1 LKSIFIVCAILVA
14 VCANAGMNALTPAEK
29 QAGWESLFDGE
40 TLNGWKA
47 TGNADA
53 WAVQDG
59 VIGILKNGGGYLGS
73 VDTYGNFILS
83 MEFKMDKACNSG
95 IFIHWADLSNPV
107 QRGEE
112 IQIFDSFGKAKPDK
126 HDCGAVYD
134 CLAPSK
140 QAAKPA
146 GEWNKIVITC
156 RNNLVIVD
164 LNGKRIIYMNLDRW
178 TTPHMNPDGTPNKFE
193 TAYKEMPRVGH
204 IGLQDHGHKC
214 WFRNIKI
221 KVL

>member
-1 LKSIFIVCAILVA
+1 MKSIFIVCAILAA
-14 VCANAGMNALTPAEK
+14 VCANAGMNTLTPAEK
-29 QAGWESLFDGE
+29 KAGWELLFDGK

-47 TGNADA
+47 TGKADG

-59 VIGILKNGGGYLGS
+59 VIADLTKGGGYLAT
-73 VDTYGNFILS
+73 DQTYGNFILS
-83 MEFKMDKACNSG
+83 AEFKMDKGTNSG

-112 IQIFDSFGKAKPDK
+112 IQILDTYGKQPIDK

-134 CLAPSK
+134 CLAPRY
-140 QAAKPA
+140 QTAKPA

-156 RNNLVIVD
+156 RNNLIMVD
-164 LNGKRIIYMNLDRW
+164 LNGKRVIYMDLDRW

-221 KVL
+221 KPL

>member
-1 LKSIFIVCAILVA
+1 MKSIFIVCAILVA

-29 QAGWESLFDGE
+29 QAGWELLFDGK

-59 VIGILKNGGGYLGS
+59 VIAILKNGGGYLATG
-73 VDTYGNFILS
+73 DKYGNFILS

-112 IQIFDSFGKAKPDK
+112 VQLFDSFGKAKPDK

-134 CLAPSK
+134 CLAPRYQS
-140 QAAKPA
+140 AKPA

-164 LNGKRIIYMNLDRW
+164 LNGKRVIYMNLDRW

-193 TAYKEMPRVGH
+193 TAYKDMPRVGH